1 MASSTLPPLIS
12 VSGLVSL
19 YGVRARSQLGQNFLF
34 DANVTGTTDRS
45 RPDIINPFNTLTYSC
60 SCVPS

>member
-34 DANVTGTTDRS
+34 DANVTGMADRP
-45 RPDIINPFNTLTYSC
+45 RPD
-60 SCVPS
+60 VPAPPSLP

>member
-34 DANVTGTTDRS
+34 DANVTGTADRP
-45 RPDIINPFNTLTYSC
+45 RPD
-60 SCVPS
+60 VPAPPSLP